1 MLQNGKCNAS
11 WNGASGLCSESCIF
25 KAIILLNVLKIVLRS
40 YFNVAQTQCI
50 YNKNTLYF
58 QLEFL
63 SGEDT
68 ADALAK
74 LKRFI

>member
-1 MLQNGKCNAS
+1 M
-11 WNGASGLCSESCIF
+11 
-25 KAIILLNVLKIVLRS
+25 LKIVLRS

-74 LKRFI
+74 LKRFIWTEFYLKLLKGPASSVLMTEPLKSSVPQRKT